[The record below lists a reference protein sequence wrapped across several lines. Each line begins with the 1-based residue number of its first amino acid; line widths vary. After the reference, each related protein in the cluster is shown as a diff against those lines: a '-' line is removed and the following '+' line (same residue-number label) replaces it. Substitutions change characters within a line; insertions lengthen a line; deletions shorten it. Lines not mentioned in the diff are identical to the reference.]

1 MTPASVEIPSL
12 HTPDMQLQELEAML
26 GIPQDGC
33 RLTPGTF
40 MLLVAS
46 SSPFITGGEIQKEHL
61 AKARRI
67 LKAPDASPEDI
78 MSSITTGLRPFS
90 IIEQGPDTKP
100 CGYSGFC
107 PEWLAD
113 LYRAAAEC
121 GGISWHDFLWRL
133 PMATAAHLLAA
144 AHRYNGGTT
153 ARPADW
159 KKALSSISKTEE
171 ESDEEKRANEQVHKD
186 NHGIQ

>member
-1 MTPASVEIPSL
+1 MTPASIDIPSL
-12 HTPDMQLQELEAML
+12 HSPEMIRQELEAML
-26 GIPQDGC
+26 GIPRDGC

-46 SSPFITGGEIQKEHL
+46 SSPFITGGEIHKEHL
-61 AKARRI
+61 AQARRI

-90 IIEQGPDTKP
+90 IIEQGPDAKP
-100 CGYSGFC
+100 RGYSGFC

-113 LYRAAAEC
+113 LYRASAEC

-133 PMATAAHLLAA
+133 PMAVAAHLLAA
-144 AHRYNGGTT
+144 THRHNGGETS
-153 ARPADW
+153 RPVDW

-171 ESDEEKRANEQVHKD
+171 NQNKEKCSNEQMNKD